1 MGMAKTQTERAGR
14 RLIGL
19 AGILAVA
26 IGLSACTTIEGT
38 NAFTDVGTFE
48 REVMTSTL
56 VGLGVVPRGEKEE
69 SNQRRGPLVL
79 PKDGVTP
86 PPPQEARRTAAI
98 PQDSDKV
105 QIDTRGM
112 SQQDLQRLRNARV
125 VDLTTVAGRPLTDQ
139 EARKL
144 TARMQGAKMSS
155 GPRPLYLPPAEYFT
169 VVNGRETVCLAR
181 NGDIVPINDKSCPA
195 EIRNALQKN

>member
-1 MGMAKTQTERAGR
+1 MGLAKTRIGRAG

-19 AGILAVA
+19 AGGVVLA

-38 NAFTDVGTFE
+38 NALTDVGTFE

-69 SNQRRGPLVL
+69 TNQRRGPLVL
-79 PKDGVTP
+79 PKDGVAP
-86 PPPQEARRTAAI
+86 PAPRDRKQVAAI
-98 PQDSDKV
+98 PVDSDEV
-105 QIDTRGM
+105 QIDMTGM

-125 VDLTTVAGRPLTDQ
+125 VDLTSVSGRPLTAD

-144 TARMQGAKMSS
+144 TARMKGAKMVA
-155 GPRPLYLPPAEYFT
+155 GKRPIYMPPEEYFT

-181 NGDIVPINDKSCPA
+181 NGDVVPIDDKACPA
-195 EIRNALQKN
+195 EIRKALQKN